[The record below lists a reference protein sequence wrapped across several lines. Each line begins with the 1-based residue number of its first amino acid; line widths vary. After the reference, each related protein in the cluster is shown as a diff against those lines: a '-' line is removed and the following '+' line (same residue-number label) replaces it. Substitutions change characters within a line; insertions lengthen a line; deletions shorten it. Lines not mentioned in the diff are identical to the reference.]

1 VLAPHG
7 VASAEYLVIRGPTLA
22 DLPLHLLL
30 DAGEGVFVY
39 LAYPRRFVL
48 DAEEHGV
55 LVLDV
60 VLPYSPATS

>member
-1 VLAPHG
+1 VLAPYG
-7 VASAEYLVIRGPTLA
+7 VASAENLVVRGPAFA

-30 DAGEGVFVY
+30 DAGEGIAVHF
-39 LAYPRRFVL
+39 AYPRRFVL

-60 VLPYSPATS
+60 VLPYPPTTS